1 MQTVTSAWLQ
11 SIESL
16 KDVPLEQLQWLIDN
30 STQYEVAEGE
40 YLFKAGDL
48 LTGTHFILEGKVKLL
63 LPLKNE
69 TRELALWEAPHISGY
84 LPFSRGLTS
93 TVMGKVVQTVH
104 AMSLPRDRVR
114 ELVSRN
120 FELTEALVHIMTTRV
135 RDFTSMQQQNEKM
148 MALGKLSAGLAHE
161 LNNPAA
167 AIVRGSSLLSKHL
180 QFVPDSFKDVIAI
193 RMEDKEVDLVLDRIF
208 EVLGRKEHPKLSL
221 MERSEREDEIRD
233 CLDEYQIANSA
244 EIAENYLEYGFNCED
259 LEFLME
265 HIPEK
270 SLSPIFNWINSKL
283 VAERMVMDIQQAS
296 QRISELVNSV
306 KNFTHMDQGKGKEYT
321 DIPSGIRNTLVMMN
335 YKIKKANV
343 EVIEEYD
350 EKLPKIMAL
359 VGELNQ
365 VWTNVIDNAVDA
377 MEPAGKGQLHIRT
390 RKDGDYAEITFTDNG
405 PGIPEE
411 VKSQIFDPFFTTKEM
426 GKGTGLGLDV
436 VTQIIRQH
444 RGTVK
449 VDSAPGRTSF
459 IICFPING

>member
-1 MQTVTSAWLQ
+1 MQTVTSSWLQ
-11 SIESL
+11 SIETL

-40 YLFKAGDL
+40 YLFKSGDFFK
-48 LTGTHFILEGKVKLL
+48 GTNFILEGKVKLL

-69 TRELALWEAPHISGY
+69 TRELAVWEAPHISGY
-84 LPFSRGLTS
+84 LPFSRGVTS
-93 TVMGKVVQTVH
+93 AVTGKVMEKVH
-104 AMSLPRDRVR
+104 VITLPIERVR

-135 RDFTSMQQQNEKM
+135 RDFTSMQLQNEKM

-180 QFVPDSFKDVIAI
+180 KFVPDSFKDVIAI
-193 RMEDKEVDLVLDRIF
+193 RMEDKEVDLVNNRLF
-208 EVLGRKEHPKLSL
+208 EILERKDKPKLSL
-221 MERSEREDEIRD
+221 MERAEKEDEIRD
-233 CLDEYQIANSA
+233 CLEERQVANSA
-244 EIAENYLEYGFNCED
+244 EISENYLEYGFNCED
-259 LEFLME
+259 LELLME

-283 VAERMVMDIQQAS
+283 VAERMVKDIQQAS
-296 QRISELVNSV
+296 QRISELVTSV

-321 DIPSGIRNTLVMMN
+321 DIPTGIKNTLIMMN

-365 VWTNVIDNAVDA
+365 VWTNLIDNAVDA

-390 RKDGDYAEITFTDNG
+390 KKDGEYAEVIFTDNG

-411 VKSQIFDPFFTTKEM
+411 VKSLVFDPFFTTKEM

-444 RGTVK
+444 RGSVK
-449 VDSAPGRTSF
+449 VDSVPGRTSF
-459 IICFPING
+459 IVCFPING